1 MEKKAIDFVAKEREI
16 AIMMISAQVG
26 VEPLPP
32 PLFVFFNPT
41 ANRVKKFISKFS
53 LLLTPRLELKINFF
67 LLQVSWNVEK
77 TIVQLNPEVIGMK
90 QMIVVKNNAHQID
103 LVDLEMD
110 PVLQT
115 LIVRRLG
122 HTTFA
127 LILVH
132 QELFIL

>member
-1 MEKKAIDFVAKEREI
+1 MNPSPRHF
-16 AIMMISAQVG
+16 
-26 VEPLPP
+26 PY
-32 PLFVFFNPT
+32 FFHPT
-41 ANRVKKFISKFS
+41 ANRVKKFLLKFS